1 MISVCITLGFSLRHL
16 SNLEDHACIV
26 VQNYLPYKET
36 TTNKEKQNKKEP
48 DGGCTNP
55 CKEENKCI
63 LLFWKCKKRF
73 IAPTI
78 FFSEKIETPSE
89 EGRQNYCPKVKPH

>member
-1 MISVCITLGFSLRHL
+1 MISVCITLRFSLRHL

-48 DGGCTNP
+48 DGD
-55 CKEENKCI
+55 
-63 LLFWKCKKRF
+63 
-73 IAPTI
+73 APTP
-78 FFSEKIETPSE
+78 EK
-89 EGRQNYCPKVKPH
+89 RKKNVFYCFENAKNVS

>member
-55 CKEENKCI
+55 EKRKTNVFYCFENAKNV
-63 LLFWKCKKRF
+63 
-73 IAPTI
+73 
-78 FFSEKIETPSE
+78 S
-89 EGRQNYCPKVKPH
+89 

>member
-36 TTNKEKQNKKEP
+36 TTNKEKHKTKRNQTGMHQPLKREKQMYFTVLKMQKTFHSSYNLFFR
-48 DGGCTNP
+48 
-55 CKEENKCI
+55 ENRNTIRRRTSK
-63 LLFWKCKKRF
+63 LL
-73 IAPTI
+73 P
-78 FFSEKIETPSE
+78 
-89 EGRQNYCPKVKPH
+89 